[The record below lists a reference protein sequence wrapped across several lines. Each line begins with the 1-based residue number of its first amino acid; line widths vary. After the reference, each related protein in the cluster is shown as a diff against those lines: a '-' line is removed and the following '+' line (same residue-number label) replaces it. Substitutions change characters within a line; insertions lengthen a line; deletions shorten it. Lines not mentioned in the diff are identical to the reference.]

1 MEKKTQKKLLWPLV
15 IAALMFGAM
24 IALGRKIHFAGNVHL
39 SYTMNTFDDFVWT
52 DLVVF
57 ALAAVGTFVLLLV
70 LDALYDRIAR
80 PADNKAFN
88 KKLFIICFV
97 VLVLAA
103 VFPKRFPGNRCG
115 RFVSFRQSGTRRQA
129 NRQPF
134 FGVLHAVCG
143 DFFANR
149 RGVRQHHARRILVFA
164 DAVSCYGG
172 RVRTVFDMAGQQGRQ
187 ALVSCF
193 GAGILCHSTVVCD
206 VCGHYVERSAVY
218 GVFAVSHDDAV

>member
-57 ALAAVGTFVLLLV
+57 ALAAVGTFALLLV

-97 VLVLAA
+97 VLCLCWLPFVL
-103 VFPKRFPGNRCG
+103 KDFPG
-115 RFVSFRQSGTRRQA
+115 
-129 NRQPF
+129 
-134 FGVLHAVCG
+134 
-143 DFFANR
+143 
-149 RGVRQHHARRILVFA
+149 
-164 DAVSCYGG
+164 
-172 RVRTVFDMAGQQGRQ
+172 
-187 ALVSCF
+187 
-193 GAGILCHSTVVCD
+193 TVV
-206 VCGHYVERSAVY
+206 
-218 GVFAVSHDDAV
+218 